1 MHVIQRPY
9 PTDGRV
15 IALGT
20 FDGVHLGHQ
29 SLLHQAA
36 CAAKTHHVP
45 LRVCTFNRH
54 PLDVIRPESAPDQLT
69 TIPEKASLM
78 SGLGVDEME
87 LMNFDRAM
95 AALDPDAF
103 LKRLHTSMQVKAVV
117 AGWNYTFGRKGE
129 GNAKTLCEDGKKNGY
144 DVIIVP
150 PVKTDDGTAIS
161 SSLIRQRLAEGNM
174 DDAAKLLG
182 YPYMLTG
189 TVQQG
194 KHQGHRLG
202 FPTANIEPWHRK
214 ALPRFGVY
222 ACLLRFSGETLHAVT
237 NIGAQPTL
245 PSGRVT
251 VEAHVL
257 ESCPELYGRKVRLLL
272 KHMLREEKQFESAGQ
287 LKEQIE
293 QDRLA
298 TLKYF
303 NMA

>member
-1 MHVIQRPY
+1 MRVIQRPY

-15 IALGT
+15 VALGT

-29 SLLHQAA
+29 SLLRQAA
-36 CAAKTHHVP
+36 AAANKHCVP
-45 LRVCTFNRH
+45 LRVSTFNRH
-54 PLDVIRPESAPDQLT
+54 PLDVIRPGSAPELLT
-69 TIPEKASLM
+69 TIPEKAMLM
-78 SGLGVDEME
+78 SRLGVDEME
-87 LMNFDRAM
+87 LMNFDRAL
-95 AALDPDAF
+95 ADLDPGAF
-103 LKRLHTSMQVKAVV
+103 LKRLHTSMRVKAVV
-117 AGWNYTFGRKGE
+117 AGWNYTFGRRGE
-129 GNAKTLCEDGKKNGY
+129 GNAEMLREDGRKNGY

-161 SSLIRQRLAEGNM
+161 SSLIRQRLAEGNI
-174 DDAAKLLG
+174 DDAEKLLG

-189 TVQQG
+189 TVTQG
-194 KHQGHRLG
+194 KHQGQQLG
-202 FPTANIEPWHRK
+202 FPTANIETWHRK

-237 NIGAQPTL
+237 NIGVQPTL

-257 ESCPELYGRKVRLLL
+257 EECPELYGQKVRIFLT
-272 KHMLREEKQFESAGQ
+272 HMLREERKFESTGQ

>member
-1 MHVIQRPY
+1 MRVIQRPY

-15 IALGT
+15 VALGT

-29 SLLHQAA
+29 SLLNLAA
-36 CAAKTHHVP
+36 SAAKTHGVP

-54 PLDVIRPESAPDQLT
+54 PLDVIRPKSAPEQLT
-69 TIPEKASLM
+69 TIPEKATLM
-78 SGLGVDEME
+78 SSLGVDEME
-87 LMNFDRAM
+87 LINFDRTM
-95 AALDPDAF
+95 ADLEPGAF
-103 LKRLHTSMQVKAVV
+103 LKRLHTTMRVKAVV
-117 AGWNYTFGRKGE
+117 AGWNYTFGRRGE
-129 GNAKTLCEDGKKNGY
+129 GNAVTLREDGRKNGY

-150 PVKTDDGTAIS
+150 PVRTDNGTAIS
-161 SSLIRQRLAEGNM
+161 STLIRQWLAEGNV
-174 DDAAKLLG
+174 DEAGKLLG

-189 TVQQG
+189 TVAQG
-194 KHQGHRLG
+194 KHQGQRLG

-222 ACLLRFSGETLHAVT
+222 ACLLRYSGGTLHAVT
-237 NIGAQPTL
+237 NIGVQPTL

-257 ESCPELYGRKVRLLL
+257 ESCPELYGRKVRIFLT
-272 KHMLREEKQFESAGQ
+272 HMLREEKQFESTGQ

>member
-1 MHVIQRPY
+1 MRVIQRPC

-15 IALGT
+15 VALGT

-29 SLLHQAA
+29 SLLHLAA
-36 CAAKTHHVP
+36 SAAKTHGVP

-54 PLDVIRPESAPDQLT
+54 PLDVIRPKSAPEQLT
-69 TIPEKASLM
+69 TIPEKATLM
-78 SGLGVDEME
+78 SSLGVDEME
-87 LMNFDRAM
+87 LINFDRTLAD
-95 AALDPDAF
+95 LEPDAF
-103 LKRLHTSMQVKAVV
+103 LKRLHTTMRVKAVV
-117 AGWNYTFGRKGE
+117 AGWNYTFGRRGE
-129 GNAKTLCEDGKKNGY
+129 GNAVTLREDGRKNGY

-150 PVKTDDGTAIS
+150 PVRTDNGTAIS
-161 SSLIRQRLAEGNM
+161 STLIRQWLAEGNV
-174 DDAAKLLG
+174 DEAGKLLG

-189 TVQQG
+189 TVAQG
-194 KHQGHRLG
+194 KHQGQRLG

-222 ACLLRFSGETLHAVT
+222 ACLLRCSGGTLHAVT
-237 NIGAQPTL
+237 NIGVQPTL

-257 ESCPELYGRKVRLLL
+257 ESCPELYGRKVRIFLT
-272 KHMLREEKQFESAGQ
+272 HMLREEKQFESAGQ